1 MSLNHPLPPDD
12 FEQQLAR
19 APRRS
24 APADWRAEILSHA
37 NAASHRPAAKTLA
50 PARVPASFLLVFP
63 LWLRELSPAWSALAA
78 LWIICL
84 AVNHFT
90 GDALTESPASRF
102 ASGRLAPEQLA
113 AVRAQR
119 QEMLQLAGLVEP
131 EPAEPPRP
139 RPPGPRSS
147 LRTPH
152 YG

>member
-12 FEQQLAR
+12 FEQLLAQV
-19 APRRS
+19 PRRP
-24 APADWRAEILSHA
+24 APTDWRTEILSRA
-37 NAASHRPAAKTLA
+37 NAASHRTSAKTSA
-50 PARVPASFLLVFP
+50 HARTSTFLPQFLP
-63 LWLRELSPAWSALAA
+63 LWLRELSPVWSALAA

-90 GDALTESPASRF
+90 GDALTKSPASRF
-102 ASGRLAPEQLA
+102 AIGRLAPEQLA

-119 QEMLQLAGLVEP
+119 QEMLQLAGLEA
-131 EPAEPPRP
+131 EPAEPPRS

-147 LRTPH
+147 LRTPR